1 MIRKKHSLMFLTRR
15 AALALPFSALAHA
28 ATRSNLNVS
37 MRLSFVGLG
46 PARIGMSEAQIRR
59 TVGGPFQREGDNE
72 EGCYYLTP
80 QANGLGFMI
89 LESRLARIDV
99 FEGEWRTVSGAGIGS
114 TEEQVRRLYGRGL
127 HIEPHHY
134 NDEGKYLI
142 VLPAAGPYRGYQ
154 LLFETDGKV
163 VTTFRAETVEAV
175 TLVEGCS

>member
-1 MIRKKHSLMFLTRR
+1 MFITRR
-15 AALALPFSALAHA
+15 AALALSVSALIHA

-46 PARIGMSEAQIRR
+46 PLRIGMTEAQIRR
-59 TVGGPFQREGDNE
+59 TVAGPLQHEGDND

-80 QANGLGFMI
+80 QATGLGFMF
-89 LESRLARIDV
+89 LESRLARIDM
-99 FEGEWRTVSGAGIGS
+99 FEGEWRTVSGARIGS
-114 TEEQVRRLYGRGL
+114 TEEQVRRLYGGRL

-134 NDEGKYLI
+134 NDDGKYLI
-142 VLPAAGPYRGYQ
+142 VLPAAGPYRGYE

-163 VTTFRAETVEAV
+163 VTTFRAGTAEAV